1 MTQLSPALFFS
12 LLELAGCGNLN
23 PPCSMQALEGTSHFS
38 PRWLVWF
45 RPSCLRPQRQQG
57 LKVRLP
63 KVCEHCP
70 VPADPGVKTPSLRM
84 ASQQKSETEPQVRLP
99 AGSLSPP

>member
-12 LLELAGCGNLN
+12 LLELAGCGNLI

-63 KVCEHCP
+63 KVCALSCSRRPWCEDP
-70 VPADPGVKTPSLRM
+70 VSEDGIPAEV
-84 ASQQKSETEPQVRLP
+84 
-99 AGSLSPP
+99 